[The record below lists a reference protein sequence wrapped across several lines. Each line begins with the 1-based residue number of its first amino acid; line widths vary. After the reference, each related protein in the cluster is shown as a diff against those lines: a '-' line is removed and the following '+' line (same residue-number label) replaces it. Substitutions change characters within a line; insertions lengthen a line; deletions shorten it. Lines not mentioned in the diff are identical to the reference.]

1 MPGSKGDSEAL
12 FDHLQKAIGYCVN
25 FLVGRAAQGALN
37 DQEGQTMNGRPGE
50 ILRPR
55 PPFPWK
61 GTRLYH
67 QVESC
72 REQLKWIEAGLA
84 CLCGI
89 DIALN
94 AIRDGE
100 CCSEETRL
108 RDRKLQV
115 PCAYCAKGRPC
126 RFRGKFA
133 SADAGDL
140 CLNRQRERRERS
152 RSDRLQEI
160 AVAGEVPV
168 GSVGSNSCPSCCFAE
183 HHGVGAA
190 LARQCGARFQESSPQ
205 VPMTK
210 CLANRWAIFFCCLHA
225 VLWTVY

>member
-140 CLNRQRERRERS
+140 CLNRPRAPVRCP
-152 RSDRLQEI
+152 LP
-160 AVAGEVPV
+160 GELSASPHDEM
-168 GSVGSNSCPSCCFAE
+168 SCEPLGDFFLLSSCCLVDSVQF
-183 HHGVGAA
+183 
-190 LARQCGARFQESSPQ
+190 L
-205 VPMTK
+205 
-210 CLANRWAIFFCCLHA
+210 
-225 VLWTVY
+225 